1 LGLRGRVKRLERE
14 TRQEFFEIA
23 QKDGTVARFPKS
35 EGIEAFRNWFERL
48 GAGDDAPPEHPMIAA
63 VRNSSDPYWQ
73 NSFWLACEDPDE
85 HTKPIPDLSE

>member
-1 LGLRGRVKRLERE
+1 MGLRDKLRRLERE
-14 TRQEFFEIA
+14 AEEEMFVIP

-35 EGIEAFRNWFERL
+35 EGIEAFMNWFDRL
-48 GAGDDAPPEHPMIAA
+48 GAGEDAPPEHPMIAA
-63 VRNSSDPYWQ
+63 VRNSSDPEWQ